1 MNLDDIRPTPGKTR
15 VYLKS
20 LQVYPKNTW
29 TRPDQNVCRARRH
42 IAFSQGQCATHGA
55 QRLLK
60 YAQRTICCRYA
71 CLKAAAAKASGG
83 RGMPMAV
90 RTMRLRCVLLQ
101 DRGGAWHALL
111 RSQSA
116 HRNEAAQQ
124 AGCCQQG
131 PMLPH
136 ARIVQRGPAYTGFSD
151 MRLFELEAICENCL
165 ARSRRRLRSR
175 SSNENRK
182 RRMLRRR
189 LLSMRRI
196 DRPPQAKKIWGLRRI
211 VDNGGSLLAPGRA
224 TADLADVRGSR

>member
-1 MNLDDIRPTPGKTR
+1 MVPTCKSPGLPEKYLDASRPTYAAHDAISPCPRASALLAARNSCSSTR
-15 VYLKS
+15 TV
-20 LQVYPKNTW
+20 P
-29 TRPDQNVCRARRH
+29 C
-42 IAFSQGQCATHGA
+42 
-55 QRLLK
+55 
-60 YAQRTICCRYA
+60 
-71 CLKAAAAKASGG
+71 AAAMRALRRLRRSGG

-151 MRLFELEAICENCL
+151 THLFELEAICEYCL
-165 ARSRRRLRSR
+165 ARSRRRFIHGHLYATS
-175 SSNENRK
+175 EDPWTVD
-182 RRMLRRR
+182 RRC
-189 LLSMRRI
+189 LLEIS
-196 DRPPQAKKIWGLRRI
+196 
-211 VDNGGSLLAPGRA
+211 
-224 TADLADVRGSR
+224 

>member
-20 LQVYPKNTW
+20 LQVYPKIPG
-29 TRPDQNVCRARRH
+29 RVPINVCRARRH

-60 YAQRTICCRYA
+60 YAHRTMCCRYA
-71 CLKAAAAKASGG
+71 CRRLRRSGG

-90 RTMRLRCVLLQ
+90 PTMRLRCVLLQ

-131 PMLPH
+131 PMLDLPH
-136 ARIVQRGPAYTGFSD
+136 ARIVQRGPAYTEASLTRVCLSL
-151 MRLFELEAICENCL
+151 RLFVRTVWLEVAEHCAEE
-165 ARSRRRLRSR
+165 AATRTGR
-175 SSNENRK
+175 
-182 RRMLRRR
+182 
-189 LLSMRRI
+189 
-196 DRPPQAKKIWGLRRI
+196 
-211 VDNGGSLLAPGRA
+211 GGC
-224 TADLADVRGSR
+224 

>member
-1 MNLDDIRPTPGKTR
+1 MP
-15 VYLKS
+15 
-20 LQVYPKNTW
+20 
-29 TRPDQNVCRARRH
+29 ARRH
-42 IAFSQGQCATHGA
+42 IAVSQGQCATCGA
-55 QRLLK
+55 HRLLK
-60 YAQRTICCRYA
+60 YAHRTMCCGAMRV
-71 CLKAAAAKASGG
+71 LRRLRRSGG

-116 HRNEAAQQ
+116 HRNEAARQ

-211 VDNGGSLLAPGRA
+211 VCTWSTVGASRPQAVHGRLSRCKRLPLILNRASTPAWLATLRPVRPPGSELRLLPNQ
-224 TADLADVRGSR
+224 S

>member
-1 MNLDDIRPTPGKTR
+1 MRCARRFTRKYLDASRPTYAAHDAISPCPGASALLAARNSCSSTR
-15 VYLKS
+15 TV
-20 LQVYPKNTW
+20 P
-29 TRPDQNVCRARRH
+29 C
-42 IAFSQGQCATHGA
+42 
-55 QRLLK
+55 
-60 YAQRTICCRYA
+60 
-71 CLKAAAAKASGG
+71 AAAMRVLRRLRRSGG

-151 MRLFELEAICENCL
+151 MRLFELEAIYVRNVWLEIAL
-165 ARSRRRLRSR
+165 KK
-175 SSNENRK
+175 SNENRK

-196 DRPPQAKKIWGLRRI
+196 DP
-211 VDNGGSLLAPGRA
+211 D
-224 TADLADVRGSR
+224 

>member
-1 MNLDDIRPTPGKTR
+1 MR
-15 VYLKS
+15 VL
-20 LQVYPKNTW
+20 
-29 TRPDQNVCRARRH
+29 RRL
-42 IAFSQGQCATHGA
+42 
-55 QRLLK
+55 R
-60 YAQRTICCRYA
+60 R
-71 CLKAAAAKASGG
+71 SGG

-136 ARIVQRGPAYTGFSD
+136 ARIVQRGPAYTGFCD
-151 MRLFELEAICENCL
+151 MRLFELEAICENWL
-165 ARSRRRLRSR
+165 DVAEVRSR

-196 DRPPQAKKIWGLRRI
+196 DRPPRRRRKFGRERRI
-211 VDNGGSLLAPGRA
+211 SRA
-224 TADLADVRGSR
+224 MADLAGVRGSRSDLRPRKHSSVASHT

>member
-1 MNLDDIRPTPGKTR
+1 
-15 VYLKS
+15 
-20 LQVYPKNTW
+20 
-29 TRPDQNVCRARRH
+29 
-42 IAFSQGQCATHGA
+42 
-55 QRLLK
+55 
-60 YAQRTICCRYA
+60 
-71 CLKAAAAKASGG
+71 
-83 RGMPMAV
+83 MPMAV

-151 MRLFELEAICENCL
+151 MRLFELEAIYVRNVWLEIAL
-165 ARSRRRLRSR
+165 KK
-175 SSNENRK
+175 SNENRK

-211 VDNGGSLLAPGRA
+211 VCTLITVGASWPQAVHGRLSRCKRLPLILDRASTPAWLATLRPVRPPGSELRLLPNQ
-224 TADLADVRGSR
+224 

>member
-1 MNLDDIRPTPGKTR
+1 M
-15 VYLKS
+15 
-20 LQVYPKNTW
+20 
-29 TRPDQNVCRARRH
+29 RALRRL
-42 IAFSQGQCATHGA
+42 
-55 QRLLK
+55 R
-60 YAQRTICCRYA
+60 R
-71 CLKAAAAKASGG
+71 SGG

-196 DRPPQAKKIWGLRRI
+196 DRPQQRGKFGGCAVSLITVEEPPGPRPCHGRLSRCKRLPLILDRASTPAWLATLRP
-211 VDNGGSLLAPGRA
+211 VQP
-224 TADLADVRGSR
+224 RGSELRLLPNQCERYAVECCVPE

>member
-20 LQVYPKNTW
+20 FQVYPKNTW
-29 TRPDQNVCRARRH
+29 TDASRPTFAAHDAISPSPRASALLAARNACSSTRNVP
-42 IAFSQGQCATHGA
+42 
-55 QRLLK
+55 
-60 YAQRTICCRYA
+60 Y
-71 CLKAAAAKASGG
+71 AAAMRALRRLRRSGG

-136 ARIVQRGPAYTGFSD
+136 ARIVQRGPAHTGFTPSP
-151 MRLFELEAICENCL
+151 
-165 ARSRRRLRSR
+165 SR
-175 SSNENRK
+175 
-182 RRMLRRR
+182 
-189 LLSMRRI
+189 I
-196 DRPPQAKKIWGLRRI
+196 
-211 VDNGGSLLAPGRA
+211 
-224 TADLADVRGSR
+224 